1 MMIQT
6 ENLKIDEA
14 LDICSSIEEDLYE
27 CLDIVKTLNRKYNAP
42 GRYIVSMDPFRH
54 DYPLFSHE
62 STDVDASSL
71 RSVDSELEML
81 SQLYG
86 ARSAQELDESYVE
99 VRYKFIKLKRDF
111 EGIMIHCQRII
122 DFADRQE
129 RICHRMLKN
138 SRSRMTKLCRH

>member
-6 ENLKIDEA
+6 ENVKIDHA
-14 LDICSSIEEDLYE
+14 LDICYSMEDDLNE

-42 GRYIVSMDPFRH
+42 GRYFISMDPFKQ

-62 STDVDASSL
+62 STDMDASSL

-86 ARSAQELDESYVE
+86 ARSAQELDESYVD

-111 EGIMIHCQRII
+111 EGTLIHCQRII

-129 RICHRMLKN
+129 KITHRMLKN
-138 SRSRMTKLCRH
+138 SRSRKTKLCRH